1 MKAARWLLLALL
13 LPFASAANASSAE
26 PPARMW
32 DVLSGG
38 GWTLMVRS
46 IERQSAPL
54 LPGDVAT
61 RPAGQFAI
69 FTIDLT
75 NDADHAAAPNASD
88 FIVRSA
94 PRVVATNLAANPA
107 EREFAKNRSAIPF
120 GDQIAPGATAGM
132 VLIFDIPPSAFPL
145 TLTFRPIS
153 RDIRIDECSC
163 SLPSPSSG
171 P

>member
-1 MKAARWLLLALL
+1 LLGLL
-13 LPFASAANASSAE
+13 LPFASAANTSSAE

-32 DVLSGG
+32 DVLNGG

-54 LPGDVAT
+54 LPGDEET
-61 RPAGQFAI
+61 RPADQYAI

-75 NDADHAAAPNASD
+75 NDAKRAAAPNALD
-88 FIVRSA
+88 FTVRSA
-94 PRVVATNLAANPA
+94 QGPTATNLGANAA
-107 EREFAKNRSAIPF
+107 ERAFAEKRGAFPF
-120 GDQIAPGATAGM
+120 GVRIAPKVSVRM
-132 VLIFDIPPSAFPL
+132 VLVFDIPPSAFPL
-145 TLTFRPIS
+145 MMRFQPID

-163 SLPSPSSG
+163 SLPSPSQA